1 MRKTRKLLA
10 VLLCLA
16 MCFSLFPTW
25 AFAEDADLQEQEEP
39 AVAEAVAEE
48 AEEQQEQDAAEPDEG
63 ETPDDPAEEISMP
76 AEEPEAPAEEESEIE
91 IASLE
96 EDDGEIETQ
105 DDPDGIAINA
115 ENFPDDTFR
124 ALVSTFDTDPED
136 EPDSILSEDEI
147 AAVTEIEYDGT
158 GIVDLKGIEFFT
170 ELEVLISGD
179 ETFGTP
185 DNPLSRLNLS
195 QNTKLKT
202 LSLQNTSITS
212 LDVSAL
218 EELERL
224 YVGFTGISELDLSG
238 NPLLEELICNDTNIS
253 GLDLSCNPEL
263 WKLDCCGNPELT
275 VLDISACPDLLYQ
288 YENEEW
294 SEDEKAEYPYL
305 DGIRVFGY
313 DDGGYYTFAVNDYTE
328 IVCEAPDLFAEFK
341 AACENEEDGF
351 DLSELGEFTIEE
363 SVTIPRKMFVDA
375 EGTTIV
381 IPAGVTLTVE
391 GGMNAQVVEVQS
403 TDEDEN
409 GRLVVHGF
417 VGIGSLETDGTVR
430 FEDWADNNIE
440 DISGTGTIELKND
453 WLNIPAA
460 IWTDDVKD
468 MMSYLDNNC
477 GVNIHLDAQD
487 EEDIANAPEAAPFE
501 EHVRPN
507 IHVQFAWAPDDDFSV
522 PEEVNFHIEA
532 DGILT
537 VPEGVSFEV
546 NGYLGLHGADVT
558 VEGSLINNGTV
569 GLMDADG
576 SIGHLALEGGTYDGF
591 GEIEIRTPCT
601 MEGSLVGFNLE
612 DFIITESDEYHI
624 RGRFADMD
632 QVYEAFREACE
643 NEEGYFDLRNF
654 GEFTIS
660 DNLTI
665 PECMHV
671 EAWGTTIVVP
681 DDVALTIE
689 GQLNAESLIADG
701 TVILDRWANANL
713 DDLGGSGSVVVRNA
727 WLNLPLEVW
736 NGARDLVEIDQNRDG
751 GVNINLDAE
760 DEEGI
765 GNALNVAAEVTEE
778 RVHPNIHVSFD
789 WMPEEDFST
798 PDGVNFHIEREGSLT
813 VPEEVRFT
821 VNAYL
826 GIHGA
831 DVTVEGTFIN
841 NGDVEL
847 MEDDGVFSLLILD
860 GGSYQGSGQIRVRK
874 PAELIDSLIGFDLT
888 EFAVWENDEENCA
901 RFVNADA
908 IYEEFRQ
915 ACEDNEGYFDLRN
928 LVEFTIQD
936 DLTIPEGMFVEA
948 WGTTIVVPAGVTL
961 EVNGNME
968 AEGIEVQWEDEDVY
982 GELLVLRRV
991 HANCL
996 NVDGKVILDNW
1007 ADADFNELSGSG
1019 SVVVK
1024 NAWLNIPMEVWND
1037 AEDLVEID
1045 QNCDGGVNINLDAE
1059 DEGDIGDALA
1069 AVEDIAEERV
1079 HPNIHIHFNWTL
1091 EDDFSF
1097 PGGVNFQIERDG
1109 SLTIPE
1115 GTSLNANGSLGIRGA
1130 VVTVGGTL
1138 INNGNVE
1145 LTENDGEDPCLILD
1159 GGSYQGTGEIRIE
1172 HPYTPETVLSG
1183 FNVNLLTKLNEDGWG
1198 CTWLYGSVFSLL
1210 KAAIVNGPNESGDW
1224 YFQLPDDYEL
1234 TISENMTIPAGMNI
1248 DGWNAKIVVPQN
1260 VTLTVEGSEDR
1271 TGNVNVGALEIAGT
1285 VRVIGSGSLNV
1296 EGLWNEN
1303 GLAEAVT
1310 TSGTGVLKLEGTQVQ
1325 VMVPMEAELSA
1336 ANIQAL
1342 YGAKLKLHAVAF
1354 DGGELVAALRAFVPK
1369 NNGSYRA
1376 FIEALGDCVLT
1387 DELEIPEN
1395 AEVLVI
1401 NADVPWGSFAG
1412 GLTVSAGAVLTV
1424 NGFLGMQNAE
1434 LIVEGTLVNNAQI
1447 SLELA
1452 YGWAGDIGYLQVPDG
1467 GSYQGLGN
1475 IWVNGDDPDSHVN
1488 VPNPDIFIVEY
1499 EYDYQDN
1506 IRGANFRIGSYGI
1519 TYDIAGAS
1527 GTQPDARFGIPFGE
1541 EVTLAPQG
1549 DLTKEG
1555 FVFAGWYN
1563 VMTDTFYP
1571 ADMLSTP
1578 IVDLNVRRDGEGNVE
1593 YCDFVVLGAVWN
1605 RDGYVVRFD
1614 GNDADSG
1621 SMDEQY
1627 PLQYDQ
1633 YQDGYRVFLE
1643 PNVFEREG
1651 YTFIGWNTKADGSGR
1666 SYGDKGVVNLSPE
1679 LLNSENGLIL
1689 YAQWKQE
1696 EPGTF
1701 KIFDIESGKK
1711 LDLVKASAI
1720 SGASWSVIDGGQYAT
1735 VTAKGVLT
1743 AKAVTECQTAYVE
1756 AVKGEDAWLIE
1767 VNIFPAATAMEIGHY
1782 SDAIGSEDGA
1792 EDAVFDDWENWVD
1805 ATAQT
1810 VYVPYSGSNVRLA
1823 FQANP
1828 LPGDVNRELIVWSS
1842 SDKKSSV
1849 AQLDTSRGNGQ
1860 LIVTAKAAGT
1870 VTLTATCGKA
1880 KATVKLVIGSF
1891 IPDVSIKTTDTKD
1904 NPIFVTWT
1912 SSRTGAEYP
1921 AVRGGSTVTLQA
1933 GYPTGKYANSELVW
1947 ELGEVSW
1954 DDGEFYPMEN
1964 PYAKL
1969 TPAGKLTTSVIGDA
1983 WMTAVRVSVKA
1994 NPEICDVLEFVIA
2007 PAVQSVFISPPTVTG
2022 LAVGETLPLEVEVVP
2037 SRAAGELTWKS
2048 SNTKIA
2054 VVTVDDDG
2062 EVSVEG
2068 KSAGAVTITA
2078 TAADGSKKSASV
2090 KLTVAN
2096 PTAVR
2101 INAPAKTELAGG
2113 EKLTLTVA
2121 GSPKVTWTSSNPSAA
2136 AVTAKG
2142 VVTAMKIA
2150 RDAHAVIT
2158 AAAADGSADSV
2169 ELTVKA
2175 SAIAAPVNTISITGA
2190 GSVVG
2195 GTKLTLKAA
2204 VTDPKKP
2211 TNKTLVW
2218 SSSDPSVATVSSK
2231 GVVST
2236 LPVDEP
2242 KSVVITVTA
2251 ADGAGAQE
2259 QVMLNVYPKARGV
2272 EINLNGNIVNGTT
2285 QLVSRTDEVW
2295 INANVMPGNSMSNAV
2310 MWKSS
2315 NAKIAQV
2322 VGERLDFSGG
2332 KTGTVTLTAMSTDG
2346 SKATATV
2353 KLIVVNA
2360 VWGVKITNGDA
2371 RLTAGKKLTLKAE
2384 INPEFA
2390 TNKKIV
2396 WSIRPEDAA
2405 YATISQKGV
2414 VTAKKVTDFHVIR
2427 VMVTSAENE
2436 FASVW
2441 TNVYLY
2447 PAP

>member
-1 MRKTRKLLA
+1 MRKTKKLLA

-39 AVAEAVAEE
+39 AVAEAIAGE
-48 AEEQQEQDAAEPDEG
+48 AEEQQEEDSSEADAQDIPTNQEEGISEPSEEREDEAEIEVAGDPDEG
-63 ETPDDPAEEISMP
+63 D
-76 AEEPEAPAEEESEIE
+76 IE
-91 IASLE
+91 L
-96 EDDGEIETQ
+96 Q

-115 ENFPDDTFR
+115 ENFPDDVFR

-136 EPDSILSEDEI
+136 DPDGILSEDEI
-147 AAVTEIEYDGT
+147 AAVTEIVYNGT
-158 GIVDLKGIEFFT
+158 EIVSMKGIEYFT
-170 ELEVLISGD
+170 ELEVLIYGD
-179 ETFGTP
+179 DGFESR
-185 DNPLSRLNLS
+185 NPLSSLNLS
-195 QNTKLKT
+195 NNTMLRT
-202 LSLQNTSITS
+202 LSLQNTAITE
-212 LDVSAL
+212 LDVTAL
-218 EELERL
+218 TELEIL
-224 YVGFTGISELDLSG
+224 HVGFTDIGELDLSQ
-238 NPLLEELICNDTNIS
+238 NPLLEDLICNNTGIS
-253 GLDLSCNPEL
+253 GLDLSHNPEL

-275 VLDISACPDLLYQ
+275 VLNISACPILVDV
-288 YENEEW
+288 YENDEW
-294 SEDEKAEYPYL
+294 SEAEKDEHDGEYNYL
-305 DGIRVFGY
+305 EGIRVFGHY
-313 DDGGYYTFAVNDYTE
+313 EETDEIHYNLAINDYTR
-328 IVCEAPDLFAEFK
+328 IICEEPTGFEEFK
-341 AACENEEDGF
+341 AACENEEEGF
-351 DLSELGEFTIEE
+351 DLSDLGEFTIEE
-363 SVTIPRKMFVDA
+363 SLSIPENMFVNA
-375 EGTTIV
+375 EGTTVV

-391 GGMNAQVVEVQS
+391 GGMNAQTVEVQCS
-403 TDEDEN
+403 DEEGD
-409 GRLVVHGF
+409 GRLVIHGH

-430 FEDWADNNIE
+430 IENWADNNIE

-532 DGILT
+532 DGSLT

-546 NGYLGLHGADVT
+546 NGYLGIHGADMT
-558 VEGSLINNGTV
+558 VEGNLINNGMV
-569 GLMDADG
+569 ELMDADG
-576 SIGHLALEGGTYDGF
+576 SISHLTLEGGTYDGF

-601 MEGSLVGFNLE
+601 LEGSFVGFNLA
-612 DFIITESDEYHI
+612 DFVIVERDEHHI

-643 NEEGYFDLRNF
+643 NEEGYFELRNF

-671 EAWGTTIVVP
+671 EAWGTTIIVP
-681 DDVALTIE
+681 EDVTLTVE

-701 TVILDRWANANL
+701 TVILDRWGNANL

-751 GVNINLDAE
+751 GVNINLNAE

-765 GNALNVAAEVTEE
+765 GNALDVAAEVTEE
-778 RVHPNIHVSFD
+778 RVHPNIHVSFG
-789 WMPEEDFST
+789 WMPEADFST
-798 PDGVNFHIEREGSLT
+798 PDGVNFHIERDGSLT

-821 VNAYL
+821 VNAYF
-826 GIHGA
+826 GIHGT
-831 DVTVEGTFIN
+831 DVTVEGIFIN

-847 MEDDGVFSLLILD
+847 MEDDGVFSRLILD
-860 GGSYQGSGQIRVRK
+860 DGSYQGSGQIRVRK
-874 PAELIDSLIGFDLT
+874 PAELEDSLIGFDLD
-888 EFAVWENDEENCA
+888 EFSVWENDEENCA
-901 RFVNADA
+901 RFVDADA
-908 IYEEFRQ
+908 IFETFRQ
-915 ACEDNEGYFDLRN
+915 ACEDEEGYFDLRN
-928 LVEFTIQD
+928 LGEFTVQD
-936 DLTIPEGMFVEA
+936 NLTIPENMNVEA
-948 WGTTIVVPAGVTL
+948 WGTTIVVPAGVKLT
-961 EVNGNME
+961 VNGNLE
-968 AEGIEVQWEDEDVY
+968 SEGIEVQSEDEDVY

-991 HANCL
+991 HADCMI
-996 NVDGKVILDNW
+996 VDGKVILDNW
-1007 ADADFNELSGSG
+1007 ADGDFNDLGG
-1019 SVVVK
+1019 NGYVVVK
-1024 NAWLNIPMEVWND
+1024 NAWMNLPLEVWYD
-1037 AEDLVEID
+1037 AGELVEID
-1045 QNCDGGVNINLDAE
+1045 KNCGGGVNINLDTE
-1059 DEGDIGDALA
+1059 NEEDIGDALA
-1069 AVEDIAEERV
+1069 AVEGIAEERV
-1079 HPNIHIHFNWTL
+1079 HPNIHIHFEWMPD
-1091 EDDFSF
+1091 EDFSF

-1115 GTSLNANGSLGIRGA
+1115 GISFEASGCLGIRGSD
-1130 VVTVGGTL
+1130 VTVGGTL
-1138 INNGNVE
+1138 INNGRIE
-1145 LTENDGEDPCLILD
+1145 LTENDGEDPHLLLD
-1159 GGSYQGTGEIRIE
+1159 GGIYRGMGEIWIE
-1172 HPYTPETVLSG
+1172 HPYTPETVLPG
-1183 FNVNLLTKLNEDGWG
+1183 FELNMLNKVNEDENGT
-1198 CTWLYGSVFSLL
+1198 TWINGSVYDML

-1224 YFQLPDDYEL
+1224 HFQIPDDYEL

-1248 DGWNAKIVVPQN
+1248 DGWNATIVIPQN
-1260 VTLTVEGSEDR
+1260 VTLTVEGSEEHP
-1271 TGNVNVGALEIAGT
+1271 GNINVGAMKIAGT
-1285 VRVIGSGSLNV
+1285 VRVVGSGSLNV

-1325 VMVPMEAELSA
+1325 VMVPMETELSA

-1354 DGGELVAALRAFVPK
+1354 DGGELTAALRAFVPK

-1387 DELEIPEN
+1387 GEVEIPEN

-1452 YGWAGDIGYLQVPDG
+1452 YGREEGDIGYLQVPDG

-1488 VPNPDIFIVEY
+1488 VPNPDIFIVDY
-1499 EYDYQDN
+1499 EYDYQGG

-1541 EVTLAPQG
+1541 EVLLATQG
-1549 DLTKEG
+1549 DLTREG
-1555 FVFAGWYN
+1555 YVFAGWYN

-1578 IVDLNVRRDGEGNVE
+1578 IVDLNVRRDEEGNVE

-1614 GNDADSG
+1614 GNGADSG
-1621 SMDEQY
+1621 SMDDQE
-1627 PLQYDQ
+1627 PEQYDQ
-1633 YQDGYRVFLE
+1633 YPDGYRVFLE
-1643 PNVFEREG
+1643 PNKFLRDG
-1651 YTFIGWNTKADGSGR
+1651 WTFIGWNTEPDGSGR

-1679 LLNSENGLIL
+1679 LLNSENGLVL

-1720 SGASWSVIDGGQYAT
+1720 SGASWSVTDGGQYAT

-1849 AQLDTSRGNGQ
+1849 AELDTSRGNGQ

-1933 GYPTGKYANSELVW
+1933 VYDKSVKYTDSGLIWELVD
-1947 ELGEVSW
+1947 W
-1954 DDGEFYPMEN
+1954 DGTDENGADIWVPAEN

-1983 WMTAVRVSVKA
+1983 WTAAVRVSVKA

-2022 LAVGETLPLEVEVVP
+2022 LAVGEMLPLEVEVVP

-2101 INAPAKTELAGG
+2101 INEPAKTELAGG

-2150 RDAHAVIT
+2150 RDAHTVIT
-2158 AAAADGSADSV
+2158 ATAADGSADSV

-2195 GTKLTLKAA
+2195 GNKLTLKAA

-2218 SSSDPSVATVSSK
+2218 SSSDPSVATVSTK

-2251 ADGAGAQE
+2251 ADGAGLRSESDSALVAQRS
-2259 QVMLNVYPKARGV
+2259 L
-2272 EINLNGNIVNGTT
+2272 
-2285 QLVSRTDEVW
+2285 
-2295 INANVMPGNSMSNAV
+2295 
-2310 MWKSS
+2310 
-2315 NAKIAQV
+2315 
-2322 VGERLDFSGG
+2322 
-2332 KTGTVTLTAMSTDG
+2332 
-2346 SKATATV
+2346 
-2353 KLIVVNA
+2353 
-2360 VWGVKITNGDA
+2360 
-2371 RLTAGKKLTLKAE
+2371 
-2384 INPEFA
+2384 
-2390 TNKKIV
+2390 
-2396 WSIRPEDAA
+2396 
-2405 YATISQKGV
+2405 YATRIPGLSPAVLYRHHAYGKEDTGRDCEPDVPQSARR
-2414 VTAKKVTDFHVIR
+2414 TAV
-2427 VMVTSAENE
+2427 A
-2436 FASVW
+2436 ASHAKPHHGYVRG
-2441 TNVYLY
+2441 Y
-2447 PAP
+2447 PACRLPADGIVRSSYLAAEPANRQWHESSRSRGNYSSDRRFVPGL